1 MVLVAVPQLA
11 LSWARLGRH
20 WQLQEEAEKW
30 WRGEQEEGD
39 SRHSHLDILDIV
51 CNCLDIADKVQKYLD
66 IVDIVHKYTWIL

>member
-39 SRHSHLDILDIV
+39 SRHSHLDI
-51 CNCLDIADKVQKYLD
+51 
-66 IVDIVHKYTWIL
+66 VDIIDI

>member
-39 SRHSHLDILDIV
+39 SRHSHLH
-51 CNCLDIADKVQKYLD
+51 
-66 IVDIVHKYTWIL
+66 IVDIINIDIDI

>member
-39 SRHSHLDILDIV
+39 SRHSHLH
-51 CNCLDIADKVQKYLD
+51 
-66 IVDIVHKYTWIL
+66 IVDIIDNRYYRYYLLWHLQGPRWCWSWMEVQ

>member
-39 SRHSHLDILDIV
+39 SRHSHLDIVPGVAKHLV
-51 CNCLDIADKVQKYLD
+51 NFVSFY
-66 IVDIVHKYTWIL
+66 VTHF

>member
-39 SRHSHLDILDIV
+39 SRHSHLHIIDIDRYI
-51 CNCLDIADKVQKYLD
+51 
-66 IVDIVHKYTWIL
+66 

>member
-1 MVLVAVPQLA
+1 MMLCYLA

-39 SRHSHLDILDIV
+39 SRHSHLH
-51 CNCLDIADKVQKYLD
+51 
-66 IVDIVHKYTWIL
+66 IVDI

>member
-39 SRHSHLDILDIV
+39 SRHSHLPGVAKQLANFGSI
-51 CNCLDIADKVQKYLD
+51 
-66 IVDIVHKYTWIL
+66 

>member
-39 SRHSHLDILDIV
+39 SRHSHLDI
-51 CNCLDIADKVQKYLD
+51 
-66 IVDIVHKYTWIL
+66 VDIDIDRYYLLWHLQGPRWCWSWMEVQ

>member
-1 MVLVAVPQLA
+1 MWRLKIFAGTCVVLVAAPQLA

-39 SRHSHLDILDIV
+39 SRHSHLH
-51 CNCLDIADKVQKYLD
+51 
-66 IVDIVHKYTWIL
+66 IVDIDRYIDI